1 MEEKIEALPSEMA
14 KAFNEWMRRYIE
26 EPERFAH
33 ELKSVRAFEKAE
45 AEGQEPDY
53 GTDCTSYLCAILRE
67 VEAGLVG
74 AHGEKTD
81 VGAPPNTSVGTMDP
95 ESSLDR
101 L

>member
-1 MEEKIEALPSEMA
+1 MEEKIDATPSEMA

-33 ELKSVRAFEKAE
+33 ELKSVRAFEKAQ

-53 GTDCTSYLCAILRE
+53 GTDCTSYLCAILTEYR
-67 VEAGLVG
+67 G
-74 AHGEKTD
+74 ATNDETTD
-81 VGAPPNTSVGTMDP
+81 VGGPPNTSAGAMDP
-95 ESSLDR
+95 ESSIGR

>member
-1 MEEKIEALPSEMA
+1 MQEKIETTPSEMA

-53 GTDCTSYLCAILRE
+53 GADCTSYLSAILNEQR
-67 VEAGLVG
+67 G
-74 AHGEKTD
+74 AMSD
-81 VGAPPNTSVGTMDP
+81 VGATPNTSTGAMDP
-95 ESSLDR
+95 ESSIER